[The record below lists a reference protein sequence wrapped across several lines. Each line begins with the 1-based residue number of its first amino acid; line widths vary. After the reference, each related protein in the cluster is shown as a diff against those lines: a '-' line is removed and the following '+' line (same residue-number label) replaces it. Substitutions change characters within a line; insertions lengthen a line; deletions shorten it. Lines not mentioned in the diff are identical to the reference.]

1 MAASSKGGYL
11 CRVALR
17 IATTLTQARETI
29 LASWA
34 HRFERSTK
42 RGPGA
47 RAARQHASIAA
58 GLIES
63 LAVAMA
69 SDPPELTPGAPALRD
84 LEKAAVFAGA
94 TWAVD
99 GGNGFEIAAI
109 LTTLRDAV
117 LEHADLD
124 TAPPLAELFEWL
136 TVLALDAYAT
146 AGKRAVAERANE
158 QLDAGTPVL
167 LITPELPAV
176 LLVGSPTEDVLDG
189 VLARA
194 MLLVVR
200 VGAPSLL
207 LDVSGLA
214 DVTAKPVEIAMQRLF
229 EHRRMSTVELV
240 VVGAPAEVADR
251 WRGAGQAHN
260 VASRWF
266 DRFDDAFAHAASR
279 AGINLV
285 RRGT

>member
-1 MAASSKGGYL
+1 MVLRDATSL
-11 CRVALR
+11 TRALE
-17 IATTLTQARETI
+17 AGVRESM

-34 HRFERSTK
+34 HRFERSNK

-47 RAARQHASIAA
+47 RAARNHAAIAA
-58 GLIES
+58 GMLES
-63 LAVAMA
+63 LAIAVT
-69 SDPPELTPGAPALRD
+69 SEPPDLSPGAPGMRD

-94 TWAVD
+94 TWAAD
-99 GGNGFEIAAI
+99 GGTGFEVAAI
-109 LTTLRDAV
+109 IGALRDAV
-117 LEHADLD
+117 LEYADHEAA
-124 TAPPLAELFEWL
+124 TPVGEVFEWL
-136 TVLALDAYAT
+136 IVLALDAFAT
-146 AGKRAVAERANE
+146 AGKRSVAEKAAE

-176 LLVGSPTEDVLDG
+176 LLVGAPPEDVVDG

-214 DVTAKPVEIAMQRLF
+214 DPAAKGVTAAMSRLF
-229 EHRRMSTVELV
+229 AHRRMGGRVELV

-251 WRGAGQAHN
+251 WRGEAQAHN

>member
-1 MAASSKGGYL
+1 LG
-11 CRVALR
+11 VALH
-17 IATTLTQARETI
+17 IATSLTSAGSREAI

-34 HRFERSTK
+34 HRFERAGK

-47 RAARQHASIAA
+47 RAARHHAAIAE
-58 GLIES
+58 GLLES
-63 LAVAMA
+63 LAVALA
-69 SDPPELTPGAPALRD
+69 HDPPETTPGAPALRD

-99 GGNGFEIAAI
+99 GGNGFEVAAI
-109 LTTLRDAV
+109 LSTLRDAV
-117 LEHADLD
+117 LEHADLES
-124 TAPPLAELFEWL
+124 TPPLTELFEWL
-136 TVLALDAYAT
+136 VVLALDAYAT
-146 AGKRAVAERANE
+146 AGKRAVAERAAE

-167 LITPELPAV
+167 LLTPELPAV
-176 LLVGSPTEDVLDG
+176 LLVGAPTEDVLDG
-189 VLARA
+189 ILARA

-207 LDVSGLA
+207 LDVSGVA
-214 DVTAKPVEIAMQRLF
+214 ESAAKAVDVAVRRLF

-240 VVGAPAEVADR
+240 VIGAAADVADR
-251 WRGAGQAHN
+251 WQGAARAHK
-260 VASRWF
+260 VATRNF
-266 DRFDDAFAHAASR
+266 ERFDDAFAHAASR